1 MNHEIYA
8 DHAATAP
15 IEPLALEAMYTAYQ
29 EYANPAALYRSA
41 LHTKQTVE
49 KARLTVAENLGCTPD
64 HIFFTS
70 GGSCHDVDDCLCW
83 VFAVHTDSRDQCGA
97 KSRLFHLCAAGVNF
111 GVAIRSQLDFQ
122 LSVRVDFHAPT
133 S

>member
-49 KARLTVAENLGCTPD
+49 KARLTVAETPGP
-64 HIFFTS
+64 S
-70 GGSCHDVDDCLCW
+70 VARC
-83 VFAVHTDSRDQCGA
+83 R
-97 KSRLFHLCAAGVNF
+97 RAAMW
-111 GVAIRSQLDFQ
+111 SQRPSSTTRF
-122 LSVRVDFHAPT
+122 
-133 S
+133 

>member
-49 KARLTVAENLGCTPD
+49 KARLWAAPPTIYFSPPAAARATPGPSVARC
-64 HIFFTS
+64 
-70 GGSCHDVDDCLCW
+70 
-83 VFAVHTDSRDQCGA
+83 R
-97 KSRLFHLCAAGVNF
+97 RAAMW
-111 GVAIRSQLDFQ
+111 SQRPSSTTRF
-122 LSVRVDFHAPT
+122 
-133 S
+133 

>member
-1 MNHEIYA
+1 
-8 DHAATAP
+8 
-15 IEPLALEAMYTAYQ
+15 MYTAYQ

-70 GGSCHDVDDCLCW
+70 GGSESNTW
-83 VFAVHTDSRDQCGA
+83 
-97 KSRLFHLCAAGVNF
+97 
-111 GVAIRSQLDFQ
+111 AIRGTVPQGG
-122 LSVRVDFHAPT
+122 RGHNAHRAPLGSERLLRQSGT
-133 S
+133 TAAA

>member
-49 KARLTVAENLGCTPD
+49 KARLTVAEIWAAPPTIYFSPPAAARATPGP
-64 HIFFTS
+64 S
-70 GGSCHDVDDCLCW
+70 VARC
-83 VFAVHTDSRDQCGA
+83 R
-97 KSRLFHLCAAGVNF
+97 RAAMW
-111 GVAIRSQLDFQ
+111 SQRPSSTTRF
-122 LSVRVDFHAPT
+122 
-133 S
+133 

>member
-49 KARLTVAENLGCTPD
+49 KARLTVSGAALRRSRSPPAAARATPGP
-64 HIFFTS
+64 S
-70 GGSCHDVDDCLCW
+70 VARC
-83 VFAVHTDSRDQCGA
+83 R
-97 KSRLFHLCAAGVNF
+97 RAAMW
-111 GVAIRSQLDFQ
+111 SQRPSSITRF
-122 LSVRVDFHAPT
+122 
-133 S
+133 

>member
-41 LHTKQTVE
+41 LHT
-49 KARLTVAENLGCTPD
+49 L
-64 HIFFTS
+64 
-70 GGSCHDVDDCLCW
+70 LC
-83 VFAVHTDSRDQCGA
+83 VPPRRV
-97 KSRLFHLCAAGVNF
+97 GVNH
-111 GVAIRSQLDFQ
+111 GVFLQADPPF
-122 LSVRVDFHAPT
+122 SVGIE
-133 S
+133 

>member
-15 IEPLALEAMYTAYQ
+15 IEPLALEAMYIGIPRVRK
-29 EYANPAALYRSA
+29 NPAALYRSA

-70 GGSCHDVDDCLCW
+70 GGSESNTW
-83 VFAVHTDSRDQCGA
+83 
-97 KSRLFHLCAAGVNF
+97 
-111 GVAIRSQLDFQ
+111 AIRGTVPQGGHVVTTPIEHH
-122 LSVRVDFHAPT
+122 SVLNACASIRGRRRLHDNAGG
-133 S
+133 

>member
-8 DHAATAP
+8 DHAATTP

-64 HIFFTS
+64 HIFS
-70 GGSCHDVDDCLCW
+70 PP
-83 VFAVHTDSRDQCGA
+83 AAA
-97 KSRLFHLCAAGVNF
+97 KATPGPSVVRCRRAAMW
-111 GVAIRSQLDFQ
+111 SQRPSSITRF
-122 LSVRVDFHAPT
+122 
-133 S
+133 

>member
-49 KARLTVAENLGCTPD
+49 KARLTVAENLGCTPT
-64 HIFFTS
+64 IYFS
-70 GGSCHDVDDCLCW
+70 PP
-83 VFAVHTDSRDQCGA
+83 
-97 KSRLFHLCAAGVNF
+97 AAARVTPGPS
-111 GVAIRSQLDFQ
+111 VARCRRAAMWSQRPSSTTRF
-122 LSVRVDFHAPT
+122 
-133 S
+133 

>member
-70 GGSCHDVDDCLCW
+70 GGSDW
-83 VFAVHTDSRDQCGA
+83 FEENQSSGGGSSSGSGSGGSGTD
-97 KSRLFHLCAAGVNF
+97 
-111 GVAIRSQLDFQ
+111 I
-122 LSVRVDFHAPT
+122 PT
-133 S
+133 FTEKDS

>member
-8 DHAATAP
+8 DHAATTP

-70 GGSCHDVDDCLCW
+70 GGSESNTGPSVARC
-83 VFAVHTDSRDQCGA
+83 R
-97 KSRLFHLCAAGVNF
+97 RAAMW
-111 GVAIRSQLDFQ
+111 SQRPSSTTRF
-122 LSVRVDFHAPT
+122 
-133 S
+133 

>member
-64 HIFFTS
+64 HISVSYT
-70 GGSCHDVDDCLCW
+70 
-83 VFAVHTDSRDQCGA
+83 
-97 KSRLFHLCAAGVNF
+97 HLT
-111 GVAIRSQLDFQ
+111 L
-122 LSVRVDFHAPT
+122 PT
-133 S
+133 IA

>member
-70 GGSCHDVDDCLCW
+70 GGSESIE
-83 VFAVHTDSRDQCGA
+83 DSRHIWEGHLREVLYTTVGSVIGTHLGPGA
-97 KSRLFHLCAAGVNF
+97 VV
-111 GVAIRSQLDFQ
+111 VAFFKNR
-122 LSVRVDFHAPT
+122 
-133 S
+133 

>member
-64 HIFFTS
+64 HIFS
-70 GGSCHDVDDCLCW
+70 PP
-83 VFAVHTDSRDQCGA
+83 AAA
-97 KSRLFHLCAAGVNF
+97 KATLGPSVARCRRAAMW
-111 GVAIRSQLDFQ
+111 SQRPSSTTRF
-122 LSVRVDFHAPT
+122 
-133 S
+133 